1 MPDLVSFDELELR
14 LLNALQISPRAPWT
28 QLGEVLGVDPATA
41 ARRWADLAGSGR
53 AWIAVYP
60 GVDTLAE
67 TLVAFLEV
75 DCEAG
80 AASDVAEALVNDS
93 RVSTIEHIT
102 GGHDLLLTIFVSD
115 LATLSAY
122 VLTGL
127 GSISGVRGTRA
138 HVATT
143 VLAEGSKWR
152 LRALDREQRRRLRA
166 VLPQPSDTPVRPVDG
181 RDTPLLAAL
190 AADGR
195 TTYSDLAGRTGLSI
209 STVRRRLTALL
220 AHRQVII
227 RCEVAQSLSGWPVSA
242 SLWCRVPPSTLD
254 SVARQL
260 AELPETRLCSAVTGG
275 PANLL
280 LSTWMRSVGD
290 MQRLEMTLDE
300 RVPRFEVINRALALR
315 HVKRMGRT
323 LDSNGRAT
331 GMIPLDIWAV
341 PT

>member
-1 MPDLVSFDELELR
+1 MPDLVGFDELELK
-14 LLNALQISPRAPWT
+14 LLNALQINPRAPWT
-28 QLGEVLGVDPATA
+28 LLGEVLGVDPATA
-41 ARRWADLAGSGR
+41 ARRWAELADRGR

-80 AASDVAEALVNDS
+80 AASGVAEALVNDS

-102 GGHDLLLTIFVSD
+102 GGHDLLLTVFVSD

-127 GSISGVRGTRA
+127 GSINGVRGTRA

-152 LRALDREQRRRLRA
+152 LRALDAEQRARLRA
-166 VLPQPSDTPVRPVDG
+166 ALPQRSDTHVRPVDG
-181 RDTPLLAAL
+181 RDNALLIAL
-190 AADGR
+190 ACDGR
-195 TTYSDLAGRTGLSI
+195 TTYSDLAKQTGLSV
-209 STVRRRLTALL
+209 STVRRRLTSLL
-220 AHRQVII
+220 ADRQVIV

-254 SVARQL
+254 PVAREL
-260 AELPETRLCSAVTGG
+260 AGLPETRLCSAITGG
-275 PANLL
+275 PPNLL
-280 LSTWMRSVGD
+280 LSVWLRSVAD
-290 MQRLEMTLDE
+290 VQRLELTLGE
-300 RVPRFEVINRALALR
+300 RVPGFEVINRALALR

-323 LDSNGRAT
+323 LDSYGRAT
-331 GMIPLDIWAV
+331 GMVPLDIWSAHH
-341 PT
+341 